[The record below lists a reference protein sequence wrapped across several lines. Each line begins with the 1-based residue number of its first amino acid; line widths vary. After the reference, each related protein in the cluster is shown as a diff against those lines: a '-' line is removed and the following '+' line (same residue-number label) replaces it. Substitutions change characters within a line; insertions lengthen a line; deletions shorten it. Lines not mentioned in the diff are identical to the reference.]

1 MWFIRMRLDWLCLM
15 NSTTASTMIYPK
27 YPNTGYPVGYPVT
40 NHQERKTRLSQCR
53 LRPLEFLHISLF
65 SLQMQI
71 VVRRCFFWPEQLLPI
86 KSLKREKTCSGVLPI
101 FETKE
106 TSLPFSNH
114 TQIYIYIYNIYIDS
128 CPWTSISFLWFNSIR
143 PANHFCVFLS
153 NLPIPKTL
161 CFLQFDSHVLSQQ
174 STKTST

>member
-1 MWFIRMRLDWLCLM
+1 MWFIRMRLDWLWLM

-71 VVRRCFFWPEQLLPI
+71 VVRRCFFWPEHLLPI

-106 TSLPFSNH
+106 TSLPFSNP
-114 TQIYIYIYNIYIDS
+114 TQIYVYIYIVVLGQASHFYGSTVSDPPTN
-128 CPWTSISFLWFNSIR
+128 
-143 PANHFCVFLS
+143 FCVFLS